1 VPSVTIW
8 TRLEPRSGVGAAPS
22 GERQPDQ
29 FALALQAQ
37 VRDPLWLLARQ
48 WQVGELRGT
57 DGGSLIQA
65 TIRTESAPLTS
76 YRPSL
81 SGAGGPLDPEMPLE
95 AQVERKPVELGLRGA
110 VQLGLRFEAL
120 VPAAQLTAFRTEYP
134 IDPTASAD
142 EYPSVEA
149 ARFRGLVAGSTVDG
163 NALYEAIVDNAADLT
178 QVPPLPALGLSQTEE
193 DAVVTALESFR
204 DYRRSLYTEPDQNA
218 AWDAQRLGYEFSV
231 GSESDAGDL
240 RLDGT
245 DFGGGYLDWYSF
257 SAAAAT
263 LGGGQTAQTAT
274 AEWSF
279 LPNNVSFPG
288 IPNPRWWQFEDG
300 RTDFGRTDVQS
311 VDLAKLV
318 VMHFALVGGDEWF
331 MLPLPLAS
339 GSLSRVRLLVVT
351 DTFGVRTVIRP
362 TGELPMPGGASPW
375 EMFTLSGTDG
385 GVLLLPP
392 TVAHALDGPELEQVS
407 FIRDEVAALGW
418 GIERVLQGPM
428 DAPLDGYEPWRLRLE
443 ADPPPPPRQQT
454 PGGPAIQYVA
464 GTTVPDNWI
473 PLVPE
478 ANGPRSFLF
487 RRGAMEIPGAAGSLE
502 PVYARGRL
510 LEPERSPYYVNEEAI
525 PRAGVQASR
534 SIRRTRWINGETI
547 VWEARRVRP
556 GRGEGSSGLAFD
568 RVEDLSPAP

>member
-1 VPSVTIW
+1 LV
-8 TRLEPRSGVGAAPS
+8 
-22 GERQPDQ
+22 
-29 FALALQAQ
+29 
-37 VRDPLWLLARQ
+37 
-48 WQVGELRGT
+48 
-57 DGGSLIQA
+57 QA

-81 SGAGGPLDPEMPLE
+81 SGTGGPLDPDLPLE
-95 AQVERKPVELGLRGA
+95 AHVERKPVELGLRGA

-120 VPAAQLTAFRTEYP
+120 VPTAQLGAFRNEYA
-134 IDPTASAD
+134 IDANAPAD
-142 EYPSVEA
+142 EPPSIEA
-149 ARFRGLVAGSTVDG
+149 ARFRALVAGSTVDG
-163 NALYEAIVDNAADLT
+163 NALYQAIVDNAADLT
-178 QVPPLPALGLSQTEE
+178 QVPPLPTLGLSQT
-193 DAVVTALESFR
+193 DKAAVVTALEAFR
-204 DYRRSLYTEPDQNA
+204 DYRRSLYSEPEQDP

-257 SAAAAT
+257 SATDAT
-263 LGGGQTAQTAT
+263 LGGGQTAQAAN

-288 IPNPRWWQFEDG
+288 MANPRWWQFEDG

-318 VMHFALVGGDEWF
+318 VMQFALVAGDEWF

-362 TGELPMPGGASPW
+362 TGELPMPGGARPW
-375 EMFTLSGTDG
+375 EMFTLSGTAG
-385 GVLLLPP
+385 GVLLHPP
-392 TVAHALDGPELEQVS
+392 TVTDVLDGPELEQVA
-407 FIRDEVAALGW
+407 FIRDEMAALGW

-443 ADPPPPPRQQT
+443 TDPPPPPRQRT
-454 PGGPAIQYVA
+454 PGGPAVQYVA

-473 PLVPE
+473 PLLPE
-478 ANGPRSFLF
+478 PNGPRSFLF
-487 RRGAMEIPGAAGSLE
+487 RRGAMEIPDAAGTLQ
-502 PVYARGRL
+502 PVYARGQL
-510 LEPERSPYYVNEEAI
+510 LEPERSPYYVNEETI

-534 SIRRTRWINGETI
+534 SIRRTRWVNGDTV

-568 RVEDLSPAP
+568 LVEDLLGP

>member
-1 VPSVTIW
+1 VASVTIW
-8 TRLEPRSGVGAAPS
+8 TRLEPRSGVAAAPP
-22 GERQPDQ
+22 GEPQPDQ
-29 FALALQAQ
+29 FALALQAR
-37 VRDPLWLLARQ
+37 VRDPLWMLARQ
-48 WQVGELRGT
+48 WQVGELRGE
-57 DGGSLIQA
+57 DGGSLVQA

-81 SGAGGPLDPEMPLE
+81 SGAGGPLDPELPLE
-95 AQVERKPVELGLRGA
+95 AHVERKPVELGLRGA
-110 VQLGLRFEAL
+110 VQLGLRFEVL
-120 VPAAQLTAFRTEYP
+120 LPTAQLGAFRNEYA
-134 IDPTASAD
+134 IDATAPAD
-142 EYPSVEA
+142 ELPSIEA
-149 ARFRGLVAGSTVDG
+149 ARFRDLVAGSTVDG
-163 NALYEAIVDNAADLT
+163 NAIYQAIVDNATDLT
-178 QVPPLPALGLSQTEE
+178 QVPPLAALGLSQTDEG
-193 DAVVTALESFR
+193 AVVTALEAFR
-204 DYRRSLYTEPDQNA
+204 DYRRSLYSEPDGDS

-257 SAAAAT
+257 SATEAT
-263 LGGGQTAQTAT
+263 LGGGQTAQAAD

-288 IPNPRWWQFEDG
+288 MPNPRWWQFEDG

-318 VMHFALVGGDEWF
+318 VMQFALVAGDEWF

-362 TGELPMPGGASPW
+362 TGELPMPSGASPW
-375 EMFTLSGTDG
+375 EMFTVSGTAGD
-385 GVLLLPP
+385 VLLHPP
-392 TVAHALDGPELEQVS
+392 TVTDVLDGPELEQVA
-407 FIRDEVAALGW
+407 FVRDEMAAVGW

-443 ADPPPPPRQQT
+443 ADPPPPPRQRT
-454 PGGPAIQYVA
+454 PGGPAVQYVA

-473 PLVPE
+473 PLLPE
-478 ANGPRSFLF
+478 PNGPRSFLF
-487 RRGAMEIPGAAGSLE
+487 RRGAMEIPNPAGNLD
-502 PVYARGRL
+502 PVYARGQL
-510 LEPERSPYYVNEEAI
+510 LEPERSPYYVHQEAI
-525 PRAGVQASR
+525 PRAGVLASR
-534 SIRRTRWINGETI
+534 SIRRTRWVNGDTV
-547 VWEARRVRP
+547 VWEARRVKS

-568 RVEDLSPAP
+568 LVEDLTGP

>member
-1 VPSVTIW
+1 MPSITIW
-8 TRLEPRSGVGAAPS
+8 TRLEPRSGVAAAPP
-22 GERQPDQ
+22 GDPQPDQ
-29 FALALQAQ
+29 FALALQAR
-37 VRDPLWLLARQ
+37 VRDPLWMLARQ
-48 WQVGELRGT
+48 WQVGELRGE

-81 SGAGGPLDPEMPLE
+81 SGAGGPLDPDLPLE
-95 AQVERKPVELGLRGA
+95 AHVERKPVELGLRGA

-120 VPAAQLTAFRTEYP
+120 VPTAQLGDFRTEYA
-134 IDPTASAD
+134 IDTTPPAD
-142 EYPSVEA
+142 ELPSVEGG
-149 ARFRGLVAGSTVDG
+149 RFRALVAGSVVDG
-163 NALYEAIVDNAADLT
+163 SLLYQAILDNAADLT
-178 QVPPLPALGLSQTEE
+178 QVPPLPALALSQTDEA
-193 DAVVTALESFR
+193 AVVTALESFR
-204 DYRRSLYTEPDQNA
+204 DYRQSLFSEPDQDA
-218 AWDAQRLGYEFSV
+218 AWDAQRLGYEFSL

-257 SAAAAT
+257 SATEAT
-263 LGGGQTAQTAT
+263 LGGGQSAQAAT

-279 LPNNVSFPG
+279 LPNNLSFPG
-288 IPNPRWWQFEDG
+288 MPNPRWWQFEDG

-318 VMHFALVGGDEWF
+318 VMHFALVAGDEWF

-362 TGELPMPGGASPW
+362 TSELPMPAGAGPW
-375 EMFTLSGTDG
+375 EMFTLSGASG

-392 TVAHALDGPELEQVS
+392 VVTNVLDGPELEQVS
-407 FIRDEVAALGW
+407 FIRDEMAALGW
-418 GIERVLQGPM
+418 GIERLLQGPM

-443 ADPPPPPRQQT
+443 ADPPAPPRQRT

-473 PLVPE
+473 PLLPE

-487 RRGAMEIPGAAGSLE
+487 RRGAMEVPDAAGTLE

-525 PRAGVQASR
+525 PRAGVLASR
-534 SIRRTRWINGETI
+534 NIRRTRWVNGETV
-547 VWEARRVRP
+547 VWEARRVRT

-568 RVEDLSPAP
+568 LVEDLLGP